1 MDYFITDFKNCLVA
15 IIIFLVLFV
24 IDFVFGLC
32 KGIFVEGVS
41 SSKLRMSVPKFVGY
55 FGMILMCILLDTLI
69 VTSTDMQYAP
79 IGLIS
84 CVCFCIIEVSSII
97 ENAREL
103 GINIPPVITN
113 VIDYVKG
120 KLLGDQKKS
129 GGEGGTMYYNQCNY
143 SNVGYDNPNT
153 SKYETI
159 ATSGC
164 GVCAAC
170 MAFNTLMGRELY
182 SVKAMADFAMKNKAR
197 DNSGTNMVTL
207 LKALCKAQPNYSYK
221 TTNDINAVVNHL
233 KNGGM
238 AILNQGDVYNV
249 FSTAGHFVV
258 ADKMVANNIN
268 ILDPY
273 MYGGK
278 YTNSATR
285 RNRIVKATE
294 YGCVVSPSQAAKACS
309 DRNPAYFLITYT
321 APKKTKPNYNA
332 GSKYILTACV
342 NVWDRP
348 STTTGRIKRVGEC
361 TADGQA
367 HCTSSDKNA
376 NATFKPG
383 TVVTCLEVFEDKK
396 TGYIWLR
403 CPSDWLPVYYKEQ
416 KRANWYNK

>member
-1 MDYFITDFKNCLVA
+1 MKITKETIIRTVLLGVALINLILNAAGKNTLPFTNEEISEA
-15 IIIFLVLFV
+15 ISV
-24 IDFVFGLC
+24 VFAA
-32 KGIFVEGVS
+32 
-41 SSKLRMSVPKFVGY
+41 
-55 FGMILMCILLDTLI
+55 
-69 VTSTDMQYAP
+69 VTS
-79 IGLIS
+79 
-84 CVCFCIIEVSSII
+84 IIAWWKNNSFTKAAIDADEYM
-97 ENAREL
+97 NEL
-103 GINIPPVITN
+103 
-113 VIDYVKG
+113 
-120 KLLGDQKKS
+120 KS

-170 MAFNTLMGRELY
+170 MVVNTLKGRELY
-182 SVKAMADFAMKNKAR
+182 SVKAMADFAIKNRAR

-238 AILNQGDVYNV
+238 AILNQGDIYNV

-258 ADKMVANNIN
+258 ADKMVGNNIN

-294 YGCVVSPSQAAKACS
+294 YGCIVSPSQAAKACS

-321 APKKTKPNYNA
+321 APKKAGKPNYNA

-348 STTTGRIKRVGEC
+348 STTTGRIKKVGEC

-367 HCTSSDKNA
+367 HCTSSNKNA
-376 NATFKPG
+376 DATFKQG
-383 TVVTCLEVFEDKK
+383 TVFSCLEVFEDNK
-396 TGYIWLR
+396 TGYIWTH
-403 CPSDWLPVYYKEQ
+403 CPSGWLPVYYREK